1 MRREYRSSLKP
12 ERFCPSR
19 ITGILWCRPP
29 GPGPDWSQR
38 TDLRMFGHAALSDRV
53 GVLTNIRLRTR
64 WAEGD
69 DYAIGEDSHLDVQ
82 ELAVDVQATD
92 WLTLEAGRINVRN
105 GVATGFN
112 PTDWFKNDSLV
123 VSDSFDAV
131 DRREDRLGTLVTQAV
146 VHGDN
151 AVFVGGYRLPVKADA
166 GSWAADR
173 DFIGQALDRTNGEE
187 AVYAKLTPLGSSN
200 LSVTMNAILE
210 PHQPGLGAEV
220 SGAVSETL
228 VLFGE
233 WFGQRRHS
241 LVDEARQTAPLPAQV
256 VKDLGGGK
264 GRRFLSQFAIGG
276 TWSLPFSMVGAE
288 DISVTAEYHFNQAGL
303 TGDEMDAWFDAGRAG
318 AVAPGP
324 LWAVRSIATR
334 RPGAAEPSPGIPA
347 VQLQRDPVRR

>member
-1 MRREYRSSLKP
+1 
-12 ERFCPSR
+12 
-19 ITGILWCRPP
+19 
-29 GPGPDWSQR
+29 
-38 TDLRMFGHAALSDRV
+38 
-53 GVLTNIRLRTR
+53 
-64 WAEGD
+64 
-69 DYAIGEDSHLDVQ
+69 
-82 ELAVDVQATD
+82 
-92 WLTLEAGRINVRN
+92 
-105 GVATGFN
+105 
-112 PTDWFKNDSLV
+112 
-123 VSDSFDAV
+123 
-131 DRREDRLGTLVTQAV
+131 
-146 VHGDN
+146 
-151 AVFVGGYRLPVKADA
+151 
-166 GSWAADR
+166 
-173 DFIGQALDRTNGEE
+173 
-187 AVYAKLTPLGSSN
+187 
-200 LSVTMNAILE
+200 MNAILE

-334 RPGAAEPSPGIPA
+334 RQEPLSRHQVFLRFSYNEILSDVDVGAIAFIAPEDGSTLVQADADAVVWDDVVIGLSAFTSVGDDESIFGSLPGEAGCRLS
-347 VQLQRDPVRR
+347 LSLSF